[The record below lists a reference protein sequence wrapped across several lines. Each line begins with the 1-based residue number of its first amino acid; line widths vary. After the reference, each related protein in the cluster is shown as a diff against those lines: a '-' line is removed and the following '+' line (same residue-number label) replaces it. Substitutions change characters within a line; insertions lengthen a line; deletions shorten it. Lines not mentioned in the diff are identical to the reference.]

1 MLANPTRRFVR
12 LAALAALALLLQG
25 SECDKES
32 DFFALDGEDGTVTP
46 PDLTPPVIDNFQP
59 SGDGVFAVDNF
70 MFEVI
75 DPGPDGIIG
84 TGDDGGPVDVSV
96 TNDAIFPVTLD
107 GSMATVDLSG
117 TPDGMHTF
125 DIQAS
130 DMAGNTAMS
139 TFSLNLDW
147 TAPVVDFTSAPPS
160 SAETDDETF
169 EFFAA
174 FSVSDPNFL
183 QGTYT
188 FREPGSNGTCDPD
201 DSLWPEGSDPGE
213 VDQNTFSVSQPGSF
227 EIRGT
232 FNNPLGQDDSPL
244 TQTICGRYEAT
255 DTALGK
261 TGQPNPNTFDQVF
274 GLDITWGPPTPT
286 TGIVTGTVTRDDAPF
301 SGVSIQLDGMSMTTN
316 DQGVY
321 MFTGVT
327 PGMFQVQPV
336 NLPSDVFCDP
346 AFRNVDV
353 VAGQTAQADFTCVTV
368 QSGPPPTGQLFG
380 VYAFGLT
387 RTATTGSC
395 TPPISGNSNTMVS
408 GDESTNTVTVQNL
421 DPVADPL
428 TGPYDPNTGNY
439 SGMGNG
445 VVNGVDVFSDLD
457 GEFMFDGSGGIEF
470 NGTLFRDH
478 QVSGSTICTETY
490 QASGQFQG
498 TSAGSY

>member
-1 MLANPTRRFVR
+1 MPANPTRRFAR

-32 DFFALDGEDGTVTP
+32 DFFALDGEDGTVTT
-46 PDLTPPVIDNFQP
+46 PDVAPPVIDNFQP
-59 SGDGVFAVDNF
+59 SGGGVFAVDNF
-70 MFEVI
+70 MFEVT

-96 TNDAIFPVTLD
+96 ANSTTFPVTLD

-117 TPDGMHTF
+117 TADGMHTF

-130 DMAGNTAMS
+130 DQAGNTTMS

-160 SAETDDETF
+160 SAETQEETF
-169 EFFAA
+169 EFSA
-174 FSVSDPNFL
+174 SGTVSDPNFL

-201 DSLWPEGSDPGE
+201 DPLWPEGTEPGE
-213 VDQNTFSVSQPGSF
+213 VDQNTFSFPVAGSF

-232 FNNPLGQDDSPL
+232 FNNPLGQNDSPL
-244 TQTICGRYEAT
+244 AQTICGRYEAT

-261 TGQPNPNTFDQVF
+261 SGQPNPNTFDQVF
-274 GLDITWGPPTPT
+274 ALAINWNPPMATT
-286 TGIVTGTVTRDDAPF
+286 GTVTGIVTLDAAPF
-301 SGVSIQLDGMSMTTN
+301 PGVSIQLDGMSTSTN
-316 DQGVY
+316 DQGTY
-321 MFTGVT
+321 AFTGVT

-353 VAGQTAQADFTCVTV
+353 MAGQTSQADFACQTV
-368 QSGPPPTGQLFG
+368 QTGPPATSVLSG
-380 VYAFGLT
+380 VYTFGLT
-387 RTATTGSC
+387 RTGTTGSC
-395 TPPISGNSNTMVS
+395 TPPISGNSSTMVV
-408 GDESTNTVTVQNL
+408 GDESTDTVTVQNL

-428 TGPYDPNTGNY
+428 TGPYDPNTGNF
-439 SGMGNG
+439 SAIGNG
-445 VVNGVDVFSDLD
+445 VVNGVDVFSNLD

-470 NGTLFRDH
+470 IGILLRVHLFG
-478 QVSGSTICTETY
+478 GSTICTETY
-490 QASGQFQG
+490 QAAGQFQG
-498 TSAGSY
+498 TSAGPY